1 MSAIE
6 NFKLLM
12 EKNHLGAKTGICSVC
27 SAHPVVIEAAM
38 DQAREDGSIV
48 LIESTSNQVDQF
60 GGYTGMKPGDFVA
73 YVKGIAQGS
82 GYPEEKIL
90 FGGDHL
96 GPNAWQN
103 LDAAKAME
111 NSRALI
117 AAYVKDG
124 YQKIHLDTS
133 MFCAD
138 DKGNRHEPL
147 ADDIVAARSAELCQV
162 AEETWKANF
171 KGPSQLV
178 YIIGTEVPI
187 PGGIQDPDEGVTP
200 TSADDAR
207 TTIDVT
213 RAAFESR
220 GLADAWKRVVGVVVQ
235 PGVEYGDD
243 MIYPFNPKTAQDLRQ
258 VITEYEN
265 IVFEAHST
273 DYQSE
278 SALTELVRGHF
289 SILKVGPWLTYAY
302 REALFALESIEKELV
317 EAGLSFQHS
326 RLREVLET
334 VMTENPGYW
343 GKYYSGNSQDLR
355 LKRKFSLSDR
365 SRYYWPEERLQSAV
379 SALIK
384 NLSTLKIPA
393 TLISQYLP
401 GSFDAVL
408 AGSLDAS
415 PEALLK
421 DKIREVLGKYSRA
434 CKA

>member
-1 MSAIE
+1 
-6 NFKLLM
+6 
-12 EKNHLGAKTGICSVC
+12 
-27 SAHPVVIEAAM
+27 
-38 DQAREDGSIV
+38 
-48 LIESTSNQVDQF
+48 
-60 GGYTGMKPGDFVA
+60 
-73 YVKGIAQGS
+73 
-82 GYPEEKIL
+82 
-90 FGGDHL
+90 
-96 GPNAWQN
+96 
-103 LDAAKAME
+103 KAME
-111 NSRALI
+111 NSRSLI
-117 AAYVKDG
+117 AAYVEAG

-138 DKGNRHEPL
+138 DQGNRHEPL

-187 PGGIQDPDEGVTP
+187 PGGIQDPEEGVIP

-207 TTIDVT
+207 TTIEVT
-213 RAAFESR
+213 RAAFENR

-243 MIYPFNPKTAQDLRQ
+243 MIFPFNSDSAQNLSQ
-258 VITEYEN
+258 TITEYEN

-278 SALTELVRGHF
+278 SALTELVRDHF
-289 SILKVGPWLTYAY
+289 CILKVGPWLTYAY
-302 REALFALESIEKELV
+302 REALFALESIEQELV
-317 EAGLSFQHS
+317 EAGYDFKPS
-326 RLREVLET
+326 RLREILET
-334 VMTENPGYW
+334 VMNENPGYW
-343 GKYYSGNSQDLR
+343 KKYYSGNTQDLR

-365 SRYYWPEERLQSAV
+365 SRYYWPEERLHTAV
-379 SALIK
+379 ATLVK
-384 NLSTLKIPA
+384 NLSAHKIPA

-408 AGSLDAS
+408 AGTLNAS